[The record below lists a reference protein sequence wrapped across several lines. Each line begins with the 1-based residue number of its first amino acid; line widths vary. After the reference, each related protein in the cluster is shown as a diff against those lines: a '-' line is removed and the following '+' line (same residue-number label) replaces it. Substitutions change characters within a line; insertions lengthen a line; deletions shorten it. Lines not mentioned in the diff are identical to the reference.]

1 VSSPVLYRTVPAPAP
16 DPEGARLLRAGSMD
30 AIAFASGSAA
40 RGFAALFGPEAA
52 GLAGRA
58 LVACMGRLAPATHG
72 RPACASMR
80 SPTEASPSSSRRWNP
95 RCCPQAD
102 QGPEGSHGKAR
113 RQGVASSPMNE
124 RPSILVVEDD
134 DDCRTVLVDLLE
146 MSGYSV
152 LSCGE
157 AHRAVE
163 MARQHQPALV
173 LVDFMMPDA
182 DGGGWCARCG
192 PKGQSRRCARGAHH
206 GSSAGRE
213 IAIRS
218 GPILGEAVRPDRLL
232 ELVQTL
238 APMS

>member
-1 VSSPVLYRTVPAPAP
+1 
-16 DPEGARLLRAGSMD
+16 
-30 AIAFASGSAA
+30 
-40 RGFAALFGPEAA
+40 
-52 GLAGRA
+52 
-58 LVACMGRLAPATHG
+58 
-72 RPACASMR
+72 
-80 SPTEASPSSSRRWNP
+80 
-95 RCCPQAD
+95 
-102 QGPEGSHGKAR
+102 
-113 RQGVASSPMNE
+113 MNE

-182 DGGGWCARCG
+182 DGGWLVRSLRAEGGNLADV
-192 PKGQSRRCARGAHH
+192 PVVLTT

-213 IAIRS
+213 IAHS
-218 GPILGEAVRPDRLL
+218 LGVRALEKPFDMNRLL
-232 ELVQTL
+232 ELVHPL
-238 APMS
+238 APTSS

>member
-1 VSSPVLYRTVPAPAP
+1 
-16 DPEGARLLRAGSMD
+16 
-30 AIAFASGSAA
+30 
-40 RGFAALFGPEAA
+40 
-52 GLAGRA
+52 
-58 LVACMGRLAPATHG
+58 
-72 RPACASMR
+72 
-80 SPTEASPSSSRRWNP
+80 
-95 RCCPQAD
+95 
-102 QGPEGSHGKAR
+102 
-113 RQGVASSPMNE
+113 MNE

-134 DDCRTVLVDLLE
+134 DDWRTVLVDLLE

-182 DGGGWCARCG
+182 DGGWLVRSLRAEGGNLADV
-192 PKGQSRRCARGAHH
+192 PVVLTT

-213 IAIRS
+213 IADSLGVRS
-218 GPILGEAVRPDRLL
+218 LEKPFDVNRLL

>member
-1 VSSPVLYRTVPAPAP
+1 
-16 DPEGARLLRAGSMD
+16 
-30 AIAFASGSAA
+30 
-40 RGFAALFGPEAA
+40 
-52 GLAGRA
+52 
-58 LVACMGRLAPATHG
+58 
-72 RPACASMR
+72 
-80 SPTEASPSSSRRWNP
+80 
-95 RCCPQAD
+95 
-102 QGPEGSHGKAR
+102 
-113 RQGVASSPMNE
+113 MNE
-124 RPSILVVEDD
+124 RLPILVVEDD

-163 MARQHQPALV
+163 MAREHQPALV

-182 DGGGWCARCG
+182 DGGWLVRSLRAEGGNLADV
-192 PKGQSRRCARGAHH
+192 PVVLTT

-213 IAIRS
+213 IADSLGVRS
-218 GPILGEAVRPDRLL
+218 LEKPFDVNRLL